1 MGVGM
6 TSCALLLRTEVDL
19 STSRDPAFQTSFHR
33 VLLIYP
39 LHLHRPTAA
48 TGRCRPL
55 GFIDAYASGGWSKLA
70 KVVEHPDA

>member
-1 MGVGM
+1 MGVWM

-19 STSRDPAFQTSFHR
+19 STGREPAFQTPFHR
-33 VLLIYP
+33 VLFIYP
-39 LHLHRPTAA
+39 LHLHRSVAA

-55 GFIDAYASGGWSKLA
+55 GFIDTYASGGCGKLA